1 MSAPG
6 PPPDDGSPVEG
17 RTGSDRVASGESLT
31 PTPGLVGR
39 EAELAR
45 IDALL
50 AEATSHGSAT
60 LLLEGEPGVGKTTL
74 LGGGPVPRERLHP
87 A

>member
-6 PPPDDGSPVEG
+6 PPQDDGSPVEG

-31 PTPGLVGR
+31 PPPGLVGR

-50 AEATSHGSAT
+50 AEIARPASA
-60 LLLEGEPGVGKTTL
+60 V
-74 LGGGPVPRERLHP
+74 RE
-87 A
+87 AN